1 MSRWS
6 EHGCKSNE
14 RQPSRTASA
23 VRVTLEPAP
32 HQSLF
37 TLLPKHSRF
46 FAPSE
51 MLWSFAASNRW
62 AALSH
67 GMRHSFHRNKNHVSK
82 LETTQLS
89 IYPYKIE
96 STSGGEIYWNSISIT
111 QGALVLTS
119 LTSSLS
125 TWNGAANTSA
135 KGYWWPARSQERVV
149 LGKSATIIGSSMCVA
164 GCHNM
169 LNHLETVEY
178 RINKHLGEKKYPKI
192 FGR

>member
-1 MSRWS
+1 M
-6 EHGCKSNE
+6 
-14 RQPSRTASA
+14 
-23 VRVTLEPAP
+23 RVTLEPAP

-46 FAPSE
+46 FAPFE

-96 STSGGEIYWNSISIT
+96 STSGGKKLLEFDFNHPRCAGFNILDILFVNLKWRGQHFCQRILMTRPLS
-111 QGALVLTS
+111 GTS
-119 LTSSLS
+119 CP
-125 TWNGAANTSA
+125 W
-135 KGYWWPARSQERVV
+135 Q
-149 LGKSATIIGSSMCVA
+149 IGSNYWVQHVC
-164 GCHNM
+164 CRLPQH
-169 LNHLETVEY
+169 VESF
-178 RINKHLGEKKYPKI
+178 RDS
-192 FGR
+192 